1 MDTGS
6 TPRSSPAFP
15 ARTRFL
21 LPAFALGKCCSK
33 PQTGLGIRDQL
44 TCLEPTEA
52 PAPPELWWERRE
64 ARQTLT
70 VHSSWVHSRPKVLQ
84 DDRNMVCMDVV
95 PSIPWDS
102 KGRLHKSQRH
112 LAFSVYINI

>member
-1 MDTGS
+1 MGKEDTFKSRGEGGGKSLCVLWGS
-6 TPRSSPAFP
+6 REASGRKTPSPKIILK
-15 ARTRFL
+15 RVSIL
-21 LPAFALGKCCSK
+21 QK
-33 PQTGLGIRDQL
+33 Q
-44 TCLEPTEA
+44 
-52 PAPPELWWERRE
+52 WWERRE